1 MIMHKAR
8 KEFTVSNLY
17 SKIKIMKKT
26 TIAIIQSILY
36 LIAPYIALQLCR
48 MNRSIVTDNL
58 FFIFLILLTISFWF
72 SIWKLEKAL
81 DNDSQQY
88 NSKKLEFWYFL
99 ITYIFSYFCTKLEI
113 FVLFLRQWNKPL
125 IQLDLRRNVHSLKTV
140 LYNRN
145 VLYFKVE

>member
-1 MIMHKAR
+1 MNFGKNKTIIKLGMIKHKAR

-17 SKIKIMKKT
+17 SKIKIMKKK
-26 TIAIIQSILY
+26 TIAIIQCILY

-81 DNDSQQY
+81 DNDSQ
-88 NSKKLEFWYFL
+88 
-99 ITYIFSYFCTKLEI
+99 
-113 FVLFLRQWNKPL
+113 
-125 IQLDLRRNVHSLKTV
+125 
-140 LYNRN
+140 
-145 VLYFKVE
+145 

>member
-1 MIMHKAR
+1 MNLGKNKTIIKLEIIKHKAR

-17 SKIKIMKKT
+17 SKIKIMKKK
-26 TIAIIQSILY
+26 TIAIIQCILY

-81 DNDSQQY
+81 DNDSQ
-88 NSKKLEFWYFL
+88 
-99 ITYIFSYFCTKLEI
+99 
-113 FVLFLRQWNKPL
+113 
-125 IQLDLRRNVHSLKTV
+125 
-140 LYNRN
+140 
-145 VLYFKVE
+145 

>member
-1 MIMHKAR
+1 MSFGKNKTIIKLEMIKHKAR

-17 SKIKIMKKT
+17 SKIKIMKKK
-26 TIAIIQSILY
+26 TIAIIQCILY

-81 DNDSQQY
+81 DNDSQ
-88 NSKKLEFWYFL
+88 
-99 ITYIFSYFCTKLEI
+99 
-113 FVLFLRQWNKPL
+113 
-125 IQLDLRRNVHSLKTV
+125 
-140 LYNRN
+140 
-145 VLYFKVE
+145 

>member
-17 SKIKIMKKT
+17 SKIKIMKKK
-26 TIAIIQSILY
+26 TIAIIQCMLY
-36 LIAPYIALQLCR
+36 LIAPYVALQLCR

-81 DNDSQQY
+81 DNHSQ
-88 NSKKLEFWYFL
+88 
-99 ITYIFSYFCTKLEI
+99 
-113 FVLFLRQWNKPL
+113 
-125 IQLDLRRNVHSLKTV
+125 
-140 LYNRN
+140 
-145 VLYFKVE
+145 

>member
-1 MIMHKAR
+1 MSLGKNKTIIKLEMIKHKAR

-17 SKIKIMKKT
+17 SKIKIMKKK
-26 TIAIIQSILY
+26 TIAIIQCILY

-81 DNDSQQY
+81 DNDSQ
-88 NSKKLEFWYFL
+88 
-99 ITYIFSYFCTKLEI
+99 
-113 FVLFLRQWNKPL
+113 
-125 IQLDLRRNVHSLKTV
+125 
-140 LYNRN
+140 
-145 VLYFKVE
+145 

>member
-1 MIMHKAR
+1 MIKHKAR

-17 SKIKIMKKT
+17 SKIKIMKKK
-26 TIAIIQSILY
+26 TIAIIQCILY

-81 DNDSQQY
+81 DNDS
-88 NSKKLEFWYFL
+88 K
-99 ITYIFSYFCTKLEI
+99 
-113 FVLFLRQWNKPL
+113 
-125 IQLDLRRNVHSLKTV
+125 
-140 LYNRN
+140 
-145 VLYFKVE
+145 